1 MTLWQYF
8 AYPTVRYALIVGVL
22 ISLCASLLGVTL
34 VLKRFSFIGDG
45 LSHVAFG
52 ATAVAAVLGLT
63 NDMFFVLPVT
73 ILCAVFLLRPGQKAR
88 IHGDAAIA
96 MLSVGALAVGY
107 LLLHLFS
114 ASANVAGDVCS
125 TLFGSTAILTLTKGE
140 VWLSIGLSAAVVL
153 VFLLFYNQIFAI
165 TFDERF
171 ARAVGTKTEVY
182 NLGLAV
188 LIAVIIVLAMK
199 LVGALLISAL
209 VVFPAL
215 AAMRLFKSFR
225 AVTISAGAISVLCAV
240 AGIILSILAETPVG
254 ATIVAVDLA
263 AFLVCSVAGKV
274 KS

>member
-1 MTLWQYF
+1 
-8 AYPTVRYALIVGVL
+8 
-22 ISLCASLLGVTL
+22 
-34 VLKRFSFIGDG
+34 
-45 LSHVAFG
+45 
-52 ATAVAAVLGLT
+52 
-63 NDMFFVLPVT
+63 
-73 ILCAVFLLRPGQKAR
+73 
-88 IHGDAAIA
+88 

-140 VWLSIGLSAAVVL
+140 VWLSIALSAAVVL

-215 AAMRLFKSFR
+215 AAMRLFKSFK

-254 ATIVAVDLA
+254 ATIVAVDIA
-263 AFLVCSVAGKV
+263 AFLVCSAAGRAKA
-274 KS
+274 